1 MKIKIMTMVIALVL
15 CCSIT
20 NCTADLTPSCSDT
33 SVKTKIIDKIRVYM
47 GNDIY
52 KQNLVDANIFDPS
65 FFMTYEQALKIDTF
79 NNPKTIDVIN
89 QTTEEVNRV
98 KLTVV
103 NIRTDNIDKE
113 AKATECRCQVYIDDK
128 PINKDIRYTLQ
139 KTSDGNTM
147 ITIH

>member
-1 MKIKIMTMVIALVL
+1 MKTKIITMVMALVV
-15 CCSIT
+15 CCFVT
-20 NCTADLTPSCSDT
+20 NCTADSTPSCSDS
-33 SVKTKIIDKIRVYM
+33 SVKEQIIDKIRVYM

-52 KQNLVDANIFDPS
+52 KQNLVDANIFDTS
-65 FFMTYEQALKIDTF
+65 FFMTYEQALKTTTF
-79 NNPKTIDVIN
+79 DNPKTIDVIN

-103 NIRTDNIDKE
+103 NIRTDIIDKE
-113 AKATECRCQVYIDDK
+113 AKATECRCQVFIDDK

>member
-15 CCSIT
+15 CCSIM